1 MKMTAN
7 RIKAVALSHFAR
19 YGYEGTSLAN
29 IAQEVGIKKPSIYAH
44 FKGKEE
50 LYFVCL
56 EAALQKDLQRFT
68 DDIKNF
74 SKSSTEALLINLLK
88 GYAKRFGESEESM
101 FWLRTSYFPP
111 DAFREQIIEKANA
124 HIENIRELLFPVFK
138 RAKEQDELYN
148 IEIKDALEAYVC
160 LLDGLM
166 VELLY
171 AGLNR
176 FETRLNASWKV
187 FWRGLSK

>member
-50 LYFVCL
+50 LYFTCL
-56 EAALQKDLQRFT
+56 EAALQKDLQCFT
-68 DDIKNF
+68 DDMENF
-74 SKSSTEALLINLLK
+74 SESSTEALLVNLLK

-138 RAKEQDELYN
+138 RANEQGELHN
-148 IEIKDALEAYVC
+148 IEIKDALEAYLC
-160 LLDGLM
+160 LIDGLM
-166 VELLY
+166 VELLF

-176 FETRLNASWKV
+176 FKIRLNASWKV
-187 FWRGLSK
+187 FWNGLSK

>member
-7 RIKAVALSHFAR
+7 RIKTVALSHFAR

-50 LYFVCL
+50 LYFICL
-56 EAALQKDLQRFT
+56 ESALQKDLQSFT
-68 DDIKNF
+68 DDIENF
-74 SKSSTEALLINLLK
+74 SNSSTEELLLQLLK

-124 HIENIRELLFPVFK
+124 HIENVGKLLFPIFK
-138 RAKEQDELYN
+138 QANEKSELHN
-148 IEIKDALEAYVC
+148 IEVKDALEAFLC

-166 VELLY
+166 VELLF

-176 FETRLNASWKV
+176 FETRLNSLLASILA
-187 FWRGLSK
+187 GLSN

>member
-1 MKMTAN
+1 ML
-7 RIKAVALSHFAR
+7 RIRS
-19 YGYEGTSLAN
+19 S
-29 IAQEVGIKKPSIYAH
+29 
-44 FKGKEE
+44 
-50 LYFVCL
+50 
-56 EAALQKDLQRFT
+56 KDLQSFT
-68 DDIKNF
+68 GDIEKF
-74 SKSSTEALLINLLK
+74 SNSSTEELLLQLLK

-111 DAFREQIIEKANA
+111 DAFREQIINKANV
-124 HIENIRELLFPVFK
+124 HIENVGKLLFPVFK
-138 RAKEQDELYN
+138 RASEQDELHN
-148 IEIKDALEAYVC
+148 IEVKDALEAFLC

-187 FWRGLSK
+187 FWRGLSN

>member
-50 LYFVCL
+50 LYFICL
-56 EAALQKDLQRFT
+56 ESALQKDLQSFT
-68 DDIKNF
+68 GDIEKF
-74 SKSSTEALLINLLK
+74 SNSSTEELLLQLLK
-88 GYAKRFGESEESM
+88 GYAKRFGKSEESM

-111 DAFREQIIEKANA
+111 DAFREQIINKANV
-124 HIENIRELLFPVFK
+124 HIENVGKLLFPVFK
-138 RAKEQDELYN
+138 RASERDELHN
-148 IEIKDALEAYVC
+148 IEVKDALEAFLC

-176 FETRLNASWKV
+176 FETRLDASWKV
-187 FWRGLSK
+187 FWRGLSN

>member
-1 MKMTAN
+1 MTAN

-50 LYFVCL
+50 LYFTCL
-56 EAALQKDLQRFT
+56 EAALQKDLQCFT
-68 DDIKNF
+68 DDMENF
-74 SKSSTEALLINLLK
+74 SESSTEALLVNLLK

-138 RAKEQDELYN
+138 RANEQGELYN
-148 IEIKDALEAYVC
+148 IEIKDALEAYLC
-160 LLDGLM
+160 LIDGLM
-166 VELLY
+166 VELLF

-176 FETRLNASWKV
+176 FKTRLNASWKV
-187 FWRGLSK
+187 FWNGLSK

>member
-1 MKMTAN
+1 MTAN

>member
-1 MKMTAN
+1 MTAN

-50 LYFVCL
+50 LYFICL
-56 EAALQKDLQRFT
+56 EEALQKDLQCFT
-68 DDIKNF
+68 DDIELL
-74 SKSSTEALLINLLK
+74 SESPTETLLIHLLK

-124 HIENIRELLFPVFK
+124 HIENIREILFPLFK
-138 RAKEQDELYN
+138 RANEQGELHN
-148 IEIKDALEAYVC
+148 IEVKDALEAYLC

-171 AGLNR
+171 AGFNR
-176 FETRLNASWKV
+176 FETRLKASWIV

>member
-1 MKMTAN
+1 MTAN

-50 LYFVCL
+50 LYFICL
-56 EAALQKDLQRFT
+56 EEALQKDLQCFT
-68 DDIKNF
+68 DDIELL
-74 SKSSTEALLINLLK
+74 SESPTETLLINLLK

-124 HIENIRELLFPVFK
+124 HIENIREILFPLFK
-138 RAKEQDELYN
+138 RANEQGELHN
-148 IEIKDALEAYVC
+148 IEVKDALEAYLC

-171 AGLNR
+171 AGFNR
-176 FETRLNASWKV
+176 FETRLKASWIV

>member
-50 LYFVCL
+50 LYFICL
-56 EAALQKDLQRFT
+56 EAALQKDLQCFT
-68 DDIKNF
+68 DDMEKF
-74 SKSSTEALLINLLK
+74 SESSTEALLVNLLK

-138 RAKEQDELYN
+138 RANEQGELHN
-148 IEIKDALEAYVC
+148 IEIKDALEAYLC
-160 LLDGLM
+160 LIDGLM
-166 VELLY
+166 VELLF

-187 FWRGLSK
+187 FWRGLSQ

>member
-1 MKMTAN
+1 MEMTAN

-44 FKGKEE
+44 FKGKED
-50 LYFVCL
+50 LYFTCL
-56 EAALQKDLQRFT
+56 ETALQKDLQCFRN
-68 DDIKNF
+68 DIEQF
-74 SKSSTEALLINLLK
+74 STSSTEVLLVNLLK
-88 GYAKRFGESEESM
+88 NYAKRFGESEESM

-111 DAFREQIIEKANA
+111 DAFRAQIIEKSNA
-124 HIENIRELLFPVFK
+124 HIENVGKLLLPAST
-138 RAKEQDELYN
+138 RANEQGELYN
-148 IEIKDALEAYVC
+148 IEVKDALEAFLC

>member
-50 LYFVCL
+50 LYFTCL
-56 EAALQKDLQRFT
+56 EAALQKDLQCFT
-68 DDIKNF
+68 DDMENF
-74 SKSSTEALLINLLK
+74 SESSTEALLVNLLK

-138 RAKEQDELYN
+138 RANEQGELYN
-148 IEIKDALEAYVC
+148 IEIKDALEAYLC
-160 LLDGLM
+160 LIDGLM
-166 VELLY
+166 VELLF

-176 FETRLNASWKV
+176 FKTRLNASWKV
-187 FWRGLSK
+187 FWNGLSK